1 MEKNRQMRWGAAAC
15 LAGLFLVLFLLCRLF
30 PIVGDDWYREAL
42 GTAIHSPWDLFRE
55 VAARWSTINGRVLGN
70 IV

>member
-42 GTAIHSPWDLFRE
+42 GAALLFASPYYR
-55 VAARWSTINGRVLGN
+55 N
-70 IV
+70 IGERKSDV